1 MASLEMPSSHT
12 MAALMINFSH
22 PWYPQYAVDHFQNV
36 TRNCKHRD
44 HCKTGK
50 MASYSPPWNW
60 HACCKFPLQI
70 LGWSVSTVSHAG
82 EKPTKKQFFKPNFQV
97 WGSCTH
103 PFPDYGYIRHETV
116 DQEYTTMPNFTMNS
130 KYCNPYGAKTA
141 NLQLSRDWSWSNL
154 ACYSRAIVYV
164 YMPISSE
171 SEYSVT
177 NEGTKVPNFII
188 FSTSFCGGTIQW
200 HIKLKMGAQLKTFP
214 YPTISKLTPWIFT
227 KQGIS

>member
-1 MASLEMPSSHT
+1 MASLEMPSSRT

-82 EKPTKKQFFKPNFQV
+82 EKPTNNNFLNQIFK
-97 WGSCTH
+97 C
-103 PFPDYGYIRHETV
+103 
-116 DQEYTTMPNFTMNS
+116 
-130 KYCNPYGAKTA
+130 GAPVPTPSQITA
-141 NLQLSRDWSWSNL
+141 ILGMRQWTKSTLP
-154 ACYSRAIVYV
+154 CQ
-164 YMPISSE
+164 IS
-171 SEYSVT
+171 
-177 NEGTKVPNFII
+177 
-188 FSTSFCGGTIQW
+188 
-200 HIKLKMGAQLKTFP
+200 
-214 YPTISKLTPWIFT
+214 PWIVNTATHMGPKQQTCNCRGTDHGQIWHATVEPSSMFT
-227 KQGIS
+227 CQFHLNLNILSPMRAQKSPILSYFQLHSVVVLSSDI